1 MSGGIFMPKFKPN
14 TFKEIYCP
22 VCGTLNI
29 VERNQMGPTFHVE
42 GMQDIDV
49 LHDLFY
55 CPNEEQDWHME
66 ATDLRYKIQGIS
78 SEQVCELYQRDL
90 DEILEAHACHLPE
103 SGKFLIVYDEIRQL
117 KQDILAK
124 GKEIYTIEFE
134 MDYGPERH
142 SIYFFDKKFYL
153 VISDYEF
160 EDDLKDYSTFAEA
173 FANPVLNTAIE
184 NTAAI
189 TTSVFSVEE
198 IKKMVKFLIFDEKT
212 ILINGEPHRVKYLPP
227 EVE

>member
-1 MSGGIFMPKFKPN
+1 MPKFKPN

-22 VCGTLNI
+22 VCGARNLE
-29 VERNQMGPTFHVE
+29 ERNQLGPTFHVE
-42 GMQDIDV
+42 GMEDIDV

-55 CPNEEQDWHME
+55 CPHEEQDWHLE
-66 ATDLRYKIQGIS
+66 AADLCYKIQGIS
-78 SEQVCELYQRDL
+78 SQKVGDLYQRDL
-90 DEILEAHACHLPE
+90 DEILETHGCHLPE
-103 SGKFLIVYDEIRQL
+103 SGKLLIVFDEIRQL
-117 KQDILAK
+117 KEDILAT

-142 SIYFFDKKFYL
+142 SIYYFDQKYYL

-189 TTSVFSVEE
+189 SSSVFSVEE
-198 IKKMVKFLIFDEKT
+198 IKKMVKFLIFEEQT
-212 ILINGEPHRVKYLPP
+212 ILINGEPHLVKYVPP